1 VGRKST
7 IRALP
12 DEVRRHIERRLRE
25 GRLTLDALIE
35 DLREQFPGAEH
46 PSRSAL
52 GRYSQHYDELSRR
65 LREQE
70 AMAQLLVS
78 ELGENPD
85 ERARA
90 LLVQSITAL
99 TTHAAFAAQ
108 GDDDIAIDD
117 VRKLA
122 RAARD
127 VLHARRASLDERR
140 QIEQAAREAVL
151 AEQADKL
158 DTAIKANGLSAD
170 TAAALR
176 RQILGVGDAA

>member
-1 VGRKST
+1 MGRKSS
-7 IRALP
+7 ISALP
-12 DEVRRHIERRLRE
+12 DDVRRHIERRQLE
-25 GRLTLDALIE
+25 GRRTLDELID
-35 DLREQFPGAEH
+35 DLREQFPAAAT

-85 ERARA
+85 ERAGA

-108 GDDDIAIDD
+108 GEDDLAIDD
-117 VRKLA
+117 VRKLD
-122 RAARD
+122 REARD
-127 VLHARRASLDERR
+127 VLGARRASLDERR
-140 QIEQAAREAVL
+140 QIEKDARERVL
-151 AEQADKL
+151 AEQAEKL
-158 DTAIKANGLSAD
+158 DSAIKTTGLSAE

-176 RQILGVGDAA
+176 RQILGVSDAA

>member
-1 VGRKST
+1 MGRKSS
-7 IRALP
+7 ISALP
-12 DEVRRHIERRLRE
+12 DDVRRHIERRLRE
-25 GRLTLDALIE
+25 GRLTLDELID
-35 DLREQFPGAEH
+35 DLREQFPAAAT

-70 AMAQLLVS
+70 AMAQLLVA

-85 ERARA
+85 ERAGA

-108 GDDDIAIDD
+108 GDDDLAIDD

-127 VLHARRASLDERR
+127 VLGARRASLDERR
-140 QIEQAAREAVL
+140 QIEKDAREKLIAEQREKLDELGKSGAVPAEVLNQVIQAAY
-151 AEQADKL
+151 
-158 DTAIKANGLSAD
+158 GL
-170 TAAALR
+170 
-176 RQILGVGDAA
+176 

>member
-1 VGRKST
+1 MARKST

-25 GRLTLDALIE
+25 GRLTLDELIA

-85 ERARA
+85 ERAGA

-108 GDDDIAIDD
+108 GDEDIAIDD

-127 VLHARRASLDERR
+127 VLHARRASMDERR
-140 QIEQAAREAVL
+140 QIEQAAREAL
-151 AEQADKL
+151 IAEQRERLDELGKSGAVPADVLHKVIQ
-158 DTAIKANGLSAD
+158 AAYGL
-170 TAAALR
+170 
-176 RQILGVGDAA
+176 

>member
-1 VGRKST
+1 MGRKSS
-7 IRALP
+7 ISALP
-12 DEVRRHIERRLRE
+12 DDVRRHIERRLRE
-25 GRLTLDALIE
+25 GRLTLDELID
-35 DLREQFPGAEH
+35 DLREQFPTAAT

-70 AMAQLLVS
+70 AMAQLLVA

-85 ERARA
+85 ERAGA

-108 GDDDIAIDD
+108 GEDDLAIDD

-127 VLHARRASLDERR
+127 VLGARRASLDERR
-140 QIEQAAREAVL
+140 QIEREARERVL
-151 AEQADKL
+151 AEQAEKL
-158 DTAIKANGLSAD
+158 DSAIKTTGLSAE

-176 RQILGVGDAA
+176 RQILGVSDAA